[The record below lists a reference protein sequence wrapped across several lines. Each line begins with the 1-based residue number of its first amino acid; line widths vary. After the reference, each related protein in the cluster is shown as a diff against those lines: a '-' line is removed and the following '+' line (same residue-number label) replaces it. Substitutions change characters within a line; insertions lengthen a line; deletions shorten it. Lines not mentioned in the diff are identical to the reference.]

1 MVRMST
7 PPRAVIGPLREGVIY
22 FSGGLSWTNRI
33 AYPYTPP
40 SNTLDPRYAACIDH
54 HPACDCREAEH
65 AEVVA
70 EIRAE
75 LNAVRKAIDSVLAG
89 HLTDTYGQAITPCM
103 CTGCQIARAA
113 HILNRNE
120 AIQ

>member
-7 PPRAVIGPLREGVIY
+7 QPTAVVGPLREGVIY
-22 FSGGLSWTNRI
+22 FGGGLSWTNRI

-40 SNTLDPRYAACIDH
+40 TDTLDPRYAACTDH
-54 HPACDCREAEH
+54 RPACDCREAEH
-65 AEVVA
+65 AEELKEV
-70 EIRAE
+70 RAE
-75 LNAVRKAIDSVLAG
+75 LKTIREAIDSILAG
-89 HLTDTYGQAITPCM
+89 HLTNTYEQAITPCM

-113 HILNRNE
+113 SILNRNE